1 MPQSVEDSAHFA
13 ANPLLE
19 ITSTFMERCA
29 NSNLD
34 ISRQRLDEDT
44 DLRPISKALSILLI
58 TLNDY
63 AQYQLPPSAD
73 NTNMPARINSIK
85 RLLASGNKSSRHFI
99 PLINSILADETDIE
113 IWKQLTDL
121 VDSLEPIP
129 PTVMNVRST
138 PFIDSQH
145 TRCTAP
151 FKCQNQ
157 LMESLKDELR
167 TELTGKII
175 KNFDD
180 FYKKYFEETT
190 WANKCKDITK
200 RYLNRRDKVSFQ
212 FPADPTETN
221 VWAWIKAVQAKFIEP
236 YKPYKTSKD
245 QKPIP
250 LRAQVFQSTGQ
261 RQINGG
267 LAPRQIDV
275 FLKRRQLPARTP
287 HDWRDVLVMGEL
299 TTSPVGK
306 WTDKFLQLS
315 AYMRELFAAQPLRR
329 FAQGFL
335 MFGTQLQLWVYD
347 RSGPYSSDFIEIREN
362 PEKLLYVIA
371 AYMMM
376 SNDEL
381 GIDSSIYQDK

>member
-1 MPQSVEDSAHFA
+1 MPQSVEDSAHFV
-13 ANPLLE
+13 ANPLLD
-19 ITSTFMERCA
+19 ITSNFMERCA

-34 ISRQRLDEDT
+34 ISKRRLDEET
-44 DLRPISKALSILLI
+44 DLQPITTALSILLMTI
-58 TLNDY
+58 NDY
-63 AQYQLPPSAD
+63 AQYKLPPSAVY
-73 NTNMPARINSIK
+73 TYMPLRINSIK
-85 RLLASGNKSSRHFI
+85 RRLASGNTSSRHFI

-121 VDSLEPIP
+121 VDSLEPISP
-129 PTVMNVRST
+129 SMIDVRSA
-138 PFIDSQH
+138 PPIDSRH
-145 TRCTAP
+145 IRCTAP
-151 FKCQNQ
+151 FEGRTQFMK
-157 LMESLKDELR
+157 SLKDELR
-167 TELTGKII
+167 TEIADKII
-175 KNFDD
+175 ENVDG
-180 FYKKYFEETT
+180 FYKKYFEGTT
-190 WANKCKDITK
+190 WTNKCNDIAK

-221 VWAWIKAVQAKFIEP
+221 VWEWIKAVQAKFIEP

-250 LRAQVFQSTGQ
+250 LRAQIFQTTGS

-275 FLKRRQLPARTP
+275 FLKSRQLPTRTP

-315 AYMRELFAAQPLRR
+315 VYMRELFAAQPLRQ
-329 FAQGFL
+329 FAHGFL

-347 RSGPYSSDFIEIREN
+347 PSGPYSSDFIEIR
-362 PEKLLYVIA
+362 
-371 AYMMM
+371 
-376 SNDEL
+376 
-381 GIDSSIYQDK
+381 